1 MNNFHNSESNEELLH
16 LVYKGIDI
24 IFWRLG
30 ACDGAK
36 NIISI
41 PFLFYK
47 RNKKINIVVRN

>member
-41 PFLFYK
+41 PFFVL
-47 RNKKINIVVRN
+47 